1 MTDWDQLFLG
11 LIAAA
16 TVLMALVHVGA
27 VIAAARVAGQARQAL
42 GTAQQTLA
50 SAQQTMSSVRE
61 EIRPLLAKAQAIA
74 DEASRT
80 ATLATA
86 QVEKIDRLVT
96 DVSRRVDETTAVI
109 QQAIVVPA
117 RRGIAIMA
125 ALKAG
130 LAVLRAGD
138 LRGRTSRSEEDHP
151 LFIG

>member
-16 TVLMALVHVGA
+16 TVLMALVHVAA

-125 ALKAG
+125 AVKAG